1 MYTSTSTK
9 SLLLKATSFS
19 TSPGNNI
26 SFSNFEYVISFVL
39 SLLKKY
45 CSPKNPRI
53 INIHNHI
60 ILNFGGIGVTFL
72 FGIFFITI
80 YYIYFFYSY
89 SLYLRT
95 LIAFYLSVTPQVL
108 YAIMASFSVLKI
120 CTTTS
125 TKSNKIHSPLF

>member
-80 YYIYFFYSY
+80 LLFLFLLLLLVILTHFDRF
-89 SLYLRT
+89 LPERHPT
-95 LIAFYLSVTPQVL
+95 
-108 YAIMASFSVLKI
+108 
-120 CTTTS
+120 
-125 TKSNKIHSPLF
+125 SPLCHNGFFFQF